1 MKQPRP
7 HVERNVEQRV
17 VSDAVIVRY
26 LLGEL
31 PAPEQES
38 LERSYFSDP
47 ALLDRMDAVEDDLID
62 DYVRGA
68 LTPEQ
73 RTLFERHFLNEKRRE
88 RVRMAEALQRAMPPR
103 RVPARVWALP
113 LAAALFV
120 AALLT
125 IVWLALENRTLR
137 ERPAPAP
144 LVAETPRP
152 TVAPAP
158 APAPSPAPEVVPS
171 LPPPLATLVLSP
183 GLTRG
188 DETPTLVIGRDAHAV
203 RLEALLEVEAPSYD
217 ATLQRVDGPVVWKGA
232 TLSARKGKLLL
243 TIPRSRLR
251 PGEHLLTVTAPDYI
265 ADYAFTVR

>member
-1 MKQPRP
+1 
-7 HVERNVEQRV
+7 VEQSD

-31 PAPEQES
+31 PEAEQES

-47 ALLDRMDAVEDDLID
+47 ALLDRMEAVEDDLID

-88 RVRMAEALQRAMPPR
+88 RVRMAEALRRAVPPR
-103 RVPARVWALP
+103 RAPVRAWALP

-120 AALLT
+120 AALLA

-144 LVAETPRP
+144 VVAEKPRP
-152 TVAPAP
+152 SAAPA
-158 APAPSPAPEVVPS
+158 PAPEVVPS
-171 LPPPLATLVLSP
+171 LPPPALATLVLSP

-188 DETPTLVIGRDAHAV
+188 DETPTLVIEQGAHAV

-217 ATLQRVDGPVVWKGA
+217 ATLQRLDGPVVWKGT

-243 TIPRSRLR
+243 TIPRSRFR
-251 PGEHLLTVTAPDYI
+251 TGEHLLTVTAPDYI